1 MIASPV
7 TTSTMRAIELFRG
20 FNESE
25 YRQIAEIAATA
36 TFGPGQMVLEQ
47 GATCQTLWIVLSGK
61 CEVTRAKPDDPAAEA
76 LVLATLEPYSH
87 FGEMSFF
94 HPAPHSASVRAQT
107 DVQLLRIGRAD
118 YDDLIAEGA
127 TSAYK
132 LAYNVV
138 GGLAERLR
146 RMDEWL
152 SQLNHHEPVPTA
164 ARTQPPA
171 EWARFR
177 DKLFNGWN
185 L

>member
-1 MIASPV
+1 MNASPV
-7 TTSTMRAIELFRG
+7 SSATLKSIALLRG

-25 YRQIAEIAATA
+25 YHQIIEIATTA
-36 TFGPGQMVLEQ
+36 NFGPGDVILEQ
-47 GATCQTLWIVLSGK
+47 GETSQTLWILLEGK
-61 CEVTRAKPDDPAAEA
+61 CEVTRRKPDDPAAEP
-76 LVLATLEPYSH
+76 LVLTTLEPYSH

-94 HPAPHSASVRAQT
+94 HPAPHSASVRAQSP
-107 DVQLLRIGRAD
+107 VLLLKITRTAF
-118 YDDLIAEGA
+118 DDLIAEGVTA
-127 TSAYK
+127 GYK

-146 RMDEWL
+146 RMDEWITA
-152 SQLNHHEPVPTA
+152 LNHNEPPATPSRV
-164 ARTQPPA
+164 QPPA